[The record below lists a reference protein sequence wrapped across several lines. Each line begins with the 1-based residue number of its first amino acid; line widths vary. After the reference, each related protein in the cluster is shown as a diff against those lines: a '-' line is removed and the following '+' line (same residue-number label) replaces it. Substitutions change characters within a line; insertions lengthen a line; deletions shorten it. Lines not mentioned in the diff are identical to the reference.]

1 MLLRWRLGWSLLRLW
16 PSRAA
21 RCFWGTTARGARN
34 EIELGLDAEHMIE
47 SSGQQFFPAT
57 LLNGAA
63 CAVIIKPDGQQFA
76 VIANNLRVAVDGHPD
91 QPRLVF
97 QKLEH
102 FWPRATHHLNLGR
115 LLGSRW
121 LG

>member
-1 MLLRWRLGWSLLRLW
+1 MVSGWCLLRLW

-21 RCFWGTTARGARN
+21 RCFGNHRPRCPN

-76 VIANNLRVAVDGHPD
+76 VIANNLRIAVDGHPD

-102 FWPRATHHLNLGR
+102 FWPRAAHHLNLGR